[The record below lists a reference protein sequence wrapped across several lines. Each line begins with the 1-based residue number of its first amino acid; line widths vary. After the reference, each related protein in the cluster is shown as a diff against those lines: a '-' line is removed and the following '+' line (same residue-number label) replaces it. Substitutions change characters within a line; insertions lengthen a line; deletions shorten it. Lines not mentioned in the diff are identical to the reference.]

1 MKKSVLRNSN
11 ERGTSSTASPDEAEQ
26 NPFHDE
32 TQRMVALAPRGLPL
46 WLIAWIPL
54 STWNRQH
61 EGTLLQALRGGAKI
75 QAGDWGML
83 AFVTLPAVL
92 FWIAYNRNSSWLA
105 VPALTLDLVWLAM
118 QILSWWVPYIFGT
131 DRGWQLAYAKG
142 PTTKVLPSFGRH
154 VAPDGM
160 HFMIHVL
167 LVAALVTGL
176 AGLRQLKLAQRKPS
190 DETGESR

>member
-1 MKKSVLRNSN
+1 MMRRSAWL
-11 ERGTSSTASPDEAEQ
+11 
-26 NPFHDE
+26 HWL
-32 TQRMVALAPRGLPL
+32 LAAYL

-54 STWNRQH
+54 GNWNRQH
-61 EGTLLQALRGGAKI
+61 EGTLLQDLRSGARM

-92 FWIAYNRNSSWLA
+92 FWIAYKRNSFWFA
-105 VPALTLDLVWLAM
+105 VSALTFDVLWLVM
-118 QILSWWVPYIFGT
+118 QIQSWWVPYIFGT
-131 DRGWQLAYAKG
+131 DRAWQLAYAKG
-142 PTTKVLPSFGRH
+142 PTTKVLPSFGHH

-176 AGLRQLKLAQRKPS
+176 AGLRQFKLAQRN
-190 DETGESR
+190 